1 MKRVL
6 MSVLADEGVELL
18 IPPDGP
24 MVRMVNQ
31 EIVRDEF
38 YAHTPADGTPEQKGK
53 TRRQKFF
60 RALEWAEDQEL
71 IGAGEVDGITYLW
84 LTRPE
89 PKPEEEPDG

>member
-60 RALEWAEDQEL
+60 RAEDQEL

>member
-1 MKRVL
+1 MQ
-6 MSVLADEGVELL
+6 GVELP

-24 MVRMVNQ
+24 TVRMVDQ
-31 EIVRDEF
+31 EIVRERVLR
-38 YAHTPADGTPEQKGK
+38 HTPADGTPEQKGK

-60 RALEWAEDQEL
+60 RALEWAEDQQL
-71 IGAGEVDGITYLW
+71 IGVGEVDGITYLW